1 VPRAAAKPARPA
13 PAAVTSTPKASVRQR
28 AGTALLEAS
37 AMESVLDRI
46 LVKRLRPLRADT
58 TAARKA
64 FEQQVV
70 LRVEAET
77 RAVRLEEEAQQLRLQ
92 VQQLEQELA
101 GAQQRRSSWFRR
113 RSTSVRMQ
121 EA

>member
-1 VPRAAAKPARPA
+1 MNRHSPPASWIPPLPRAAAKAARS
-13 PAAVTSTPKASVRQR
+13 AATSKPTPPASVHER
-28 AGTALLEAS
+28 AGAALLEAS

-46 LVKRLRPLRADT
+46 LVKRLRPLRADA

-64 FEQQVV
+64 FEQ
-70 LRVEAET
+70 
-77 RAVRLEEEAQQLRLQ
+77 
-92 VQQLEQELA
+92 ELA
-101 GAQQRRSSWFRR
+101 DAQQRRSSWFRR

>member
-1 VPRAAAKPARPA
+1 VPRAAAKPARS
-13 PAAVTSTPKASVRQR
+13 AATSKATPPASVRQR
-28 AGTALLEAS
+28 AGAALLEAS

-46 LVKRLRPLRADT
+46 LVKRLRPLRADA

-64 FEQQVV
+64 FEQQVT

-77 RAVRLEEEAQQLRLQ
+77 RATRLEEEAQQLRLQ
-92 VQQLEQELA
+92 VQSLEQELA
-101 GAQQRRSSWFRR
+101 AAQQRRSSWFRR

>member
-1 VPRAAAKPARPA
+1 
-13 PAAVTSTPKASVRQR
+13 
-28 AGTALLEAS
+28 
-37 AMESVLDRI
+37 MESVLDRI
-46 LVKRLRPLRADT
+46 LVKRLRPLRADA

-64 FEQQVV
+64 FEQQVT

-77 RAVRLEEEAQQLRLQ
+77 RATRLEEEAQQLRLQ
-92 VQQLEQELA
+92 VQSLEQELA
-101 GAQQRRSSWFRR
+101 VAQQRRSSWFRR